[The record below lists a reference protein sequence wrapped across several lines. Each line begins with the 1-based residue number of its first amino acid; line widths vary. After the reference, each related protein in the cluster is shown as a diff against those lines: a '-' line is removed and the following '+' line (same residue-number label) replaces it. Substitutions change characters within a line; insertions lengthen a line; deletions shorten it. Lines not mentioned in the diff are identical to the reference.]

1 MIQKKVVKPQIKGM
15 VTIPSSFRETLG
27 ITPETPLI
35 VELKNNGVF
44 ITKFI
49 PVSAP
54 QPKSPLYSEMEIRE
68 MVKTDKIDPK
78 TAKKLKK
85 LLS

>member
-1 MIQKKVVKPQIKGM
+1 MTPKKVVKPQIKGM
-15 VTIPSSFRETLG
+15 VTIPRPFRETLG
-27 ITPETPLI
+27 ITPETPLL

-54 QPKSPLYSEMEIRE
+54 QLKPSLYSEREIRE
-68 MVKTDKIDPK
+68 MVKADKIDPK
-78 TAKKLKK
+78 TVKKLKK
-85 LLS
+85 LLN